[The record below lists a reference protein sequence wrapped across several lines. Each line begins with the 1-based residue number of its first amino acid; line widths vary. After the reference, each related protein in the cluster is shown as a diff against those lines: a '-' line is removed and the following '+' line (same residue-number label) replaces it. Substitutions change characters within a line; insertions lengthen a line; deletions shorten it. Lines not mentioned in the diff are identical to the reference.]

1 MRTGECEWER
11 NCGWVGRR
19 RQQSSSSIFPFSCAS
34 SFLPLLAFFPFLFVC
49 FLLQFFLC
57 LSLLLRADYSAASL
71 SLRGLL
77 LIYKVIAA
85 AAAAQSITTK
95 RFCRGGGRGS
105 SFNQKQQQQKT
116 QFPIKSTKCS
126 IEANFYGRPTPT
138 PCLSLHLHLLL
149 PSAFCHSDHS
159 FNNCFCLLPAVIVV
173 GSLFMC
179 ACVCVN
185 CPGKCIIF
193 ASYNNIYKQ

>member
-1 MRTGECEWER
+1 M
-11 NCGWVGRR
+11 
-19 RQQSSSSIFPFSCAS
+19 
-34 SFLPLLAFFPFLFVC
+34 PLLAFFSCSSVFCCSSSFACLC
-49 FLLQFFLC
+49 FFALIT
-57 LSLLLRADYSAASL
+57 APPASL

-95 RFCRGGGRGS
+95 RSSRGGGSGRGS

-116 QFPIKSTKCS
+116 QFPIKSAKCS
-126 IEANFYGRPTPT
+126 IEANFYGRPTPS

-149 PSAFCHSDHS
+149 PSSFCHSDHS

-179 ACVCVN
+179 ACVRVCVN
-185 CPGKCIIF
+185 FPGKCIIF